1 LELGH
6 GIRKVFSIT
15 EATKLQFR
23 VDFLNAFNHA
33 NLDFGREYPQQGG
46 GFTTVIADTRDGGLP
61 NPIAGKIFSAGTFP
75 GPRVIQLGLKL
86 EF

>member
-1 LELGH
+1 VT
-6 GIRKVFSIT
+6 KAS
-15 EATKLQFR
+15 KLQLR
-23 VDFLNAFNHA
+23 VDLFNAFNHV

-46 GFTTVIADTRDGGLP
+46 GATTVIADTRDGGLP
-61 NPIAGKIFSAGTFP
+61 NPISGKIFSAGTFP